1 LANPDNAG
9 SPVVAGPP
17 DLKQASRRNLKNMT
31 TKFLTDKVA
40 LVTGASRGLGKAI
53 ALALAAEGAS
63 IAAVARSEEALAE
76 TLSAI
81 RAGGGVAEPFACDVA
96 DGAAVEAAV
105 EKIAARFG
113 HVDIL
118 VNNAGV
124 TRDGLLMRMK
134 SEDWDA
140 VIDTNLKGAFHLTK
154 PVGRL
159 MVKQRAGR
167 IVNISSVIG
176 LMGNAGQANYAASKA
191 GLIGFSK
198 SVAREFASRDITCNV
213 VCPGFIETDMTRGL
227 SEDLRKKLLERIPLQ
242 RLGQPDDVAG
252 TVAFLCSPAAS
263 YITGQILTV
272 DGGMVM

>member
-1 LANPDNAG
+1 M
-9 SPVVAGPP
+9 S
-17 DLKQASRRNLKNMT
+17 KY
-31 TKFLTDKVA
+31 LTDKVA

-53 ALALAAEGAS
+53 ALALAQEGAA
-63 IAAVARSEEALAE
+63 IAAVARSEEALKE
-76 TLSAI
+76 TLEAI
-81 RAGGGVAEPFACDVA
+81 RALGGTADPFALDVA
-96 DGAAVEAAV
+96 DEAAVEAAV

-113 HVDIL
+113 HIDIL

-134 SEDWDA
+134 SEDWDT
-140 VIDTNLKGAFHLTK
+140 VINTNLKGAFHLTK

-167 IVNISSVIG
+167 IINISSVIG

-191 GLIGFSK
+191 GLIGFTK
-198 SVAREFASRDITCNV
+198 SVAREFASRNITCNV
-213 VCPGFIETDMTRGL
+213 VCPGFIETDMTKGL
-227 SEDLRKKLLERIPLQ
+227 GEDLRKKLLEKIPLA

-252 TVAFLCSPAAS
+252 VVAFLASPAAN

>member
-1 LANPDNAG
+1 MSSN
-9 SPVVAGPP
+9 
-17 DLKQASRRNLKNMT
+17 
-31 TKFLTDKVA
+31 FLTDKVA

-81 RAGGGVAEPFACDVA
+81 RAGGGVAEPFPFDVA
-96 DGAAVEAAV
+96 DEGAVEAAV
-105 EKIAARFG
+105 EKIATRFQ
-113 HVDIL
+113 HIDIL

-154 PVGRL
+154 LVGRL
-159 MVKQRAGR
+159 MVKHRAGR
-167 IVNISSVIG
+167 IINISSVIG
-176 LMGNAGQANYAASKA
+176 LMGNAGQVNYAASKA

-198 SVAREFASRDITCNV
+198 SVAREFASRGITCNV

>member
-1 LANPDNAG
+1 MPSSN
-9 SPVVAGPP
+9 
-17 DLKQASRRNLKNMT
+17 
-31 TKFLTDKVA
+31 FLTNKVA

-53 ALALAAEGAS
+53 ALALAAEGAA
-63 IAAVARSEEALAE
+63 IAAVARSEEALKE
-76 TLSAI
+76 TLEAI
-81 RAGGGVAEPFACDVA
+81 RALGGVAEPYALDVS
-96 DGAAVEAAV
+96 DDVAVEATM
-105 EKIAARFG
+105 EKIIARFQ
-113 HVDIL
+113 HVDVL

-134 SEDWDA
+134 TEDWDA

-167 IVNISSVIG
+167 IINISSVIG

-198 SVAREFASRDITCNV
+198 SVAREFASRGITCNV
-213 VCPGFIETDMTRGL
+213 VCPGFIETDMTRSL
-227 SEDLRKKLLERIPLQ
+227 SEELRKKLLERIPLQ
-242 RLGQPDDVAG
+242 RLGQPEDVAG
-252 TVAFLCSPAAS
+252 VVAFLCSPAAS

>member
-1 LANPDNAG
+1 MNP
-9 SPVVAGPP
+9 
-17 DLKQASRRNLKNMT
+17 
-31 TKFLTDKVA
+31 KFLTNQVA

-63 IAAVARSEEALAE
+63 IAAVARSEDALKDTVE
-76 TLSAI
+76 TI
-81 RAGGGVAEPFACDVA
+81 RAAGGTIEPYAVDVA
-96 DGAAVEAAV
+96 DSASVDAAV
-105 EKIAARFG
+105 EKIAARFQ
-113 HVDIL
+113 HIDIL

-124 TRDGLLMRMK
+124 TRDGLLARMTG
-134 SEDWDA
+134 EAWDA
-140 VIDTNLKGAFHLTK
+140 VINTNLKGAFHLTR

-159 MVKQRAGR
+159 MVKQRSGK

-198 SVAREFASRDITCNV
+198 SVAREFASRGITCNV
-213 VCPGFIETDMTRGL
+213 VCPGFIDTDMTKDL
-227 SEDLRKKLLERIPLQ
+227 SDELNKKLLERIPLQ
-242 RLGQPDDVAG
+242 RLGKPEDIAG
-252 TVAFLCSPAAS
+252 VVAFLCSPAAN

>member
-1 LANPDNAG
+1 
-9 SPVVAGPP
+9 
-17 DLKQASRRNLKNMT
+17 MT
-31 TKFLTDKVA
+31 AKYLTDKVA

-53 ALALAAEGAS
+53 ALALAAEGAA
-63 IAAVARSEEALAE
+63 IAAVARTEDALKE
-76 TLSAI
+76 TLEAI
-81 RAGGGVAEPFACDVA
+81 RTAGGVAEPYALDVSNEA
-96 DGAAVEAAV
+96 DVEATI
-105 EKIAARFG
+105 EKIVARFQ

-134 SEDWDA
+134 SDDWDT

-167 IVNISSVIG
+167 IINISSVIG

-198 SVAREFASRDITCNV
+198 SVAREFASRNITCNV
-213 VCPGFIETDMTRGL
+213 VCPGFIETDMTKGL
-227 SEDLRKKLLERIPLQ
+227 SEDLRKKLLEKIPLA

>member
-1 LANPDNAG
+1 M
-9 SPVVAGPP
+9 S
-17 DLKQASRRNLKNMT
+17 

-40 LVTGASRGLGKAI
+40 LITGASRGLGKAI

-63 IAAVARSEEALAE
+63 IAAIARSEDALKD
-76 TLSAI
+76 TLEAI
-81 RAGGGVAEPFACDVA
+81 RATGGVAEPYALDVS
-96 DGAAVEAAV
+96 DDAAVEATV
-105 EKIAARFG
+105 EKITARFQ
-113 HVDIL
+113 HIDVL

-134 SEDWDA
+134 TEDWDA

-167 IVNISSVIG
+167 IINISSVIG

-198 SVAREFASRDITCNV
+198 SVAREFASRNITCNV

-227 SEDLRKKLLERIPLQ
+227 GDDLRKKLLEKIPLQ
-242 RLGQPDDVAG
+242 RLGQPEDVAG
-252 TVAFLCSPAAS
+252 VVAFLCSPAAN

>member
-1 LANPDNAG
+1 MP
-9 SPVVAGPP
+9 S
-17 DLKQASRRNLKNMT
+17 S
-31 TKFLTDKVA
+31 KFLTDKVA

-63 IAAVARSEEALAE
+63 IAAVARSEEALQD
-76 TLSAI
+76 TLGAI
-81 RAGGGVAEPFACDVA
+81 RAADGVAEPFALDVA
-96 DGAAVEAAV
+96 DGEAAEAAV

-113 HVDIL
+113 RIDIL

-124 TRDGLLMRMK
+124 TRDGLLMRM
-134 SEDWDA
+134 SGEAWDT
-140 VIDTNLKGAFHLTK
+140 VIDTNLKGAFHLAK

-159 MVKQRAGR
+159 MVRQRTGR

-198 SVAREFASRDITCNV
+198 SVAREFASRGITCNV
-213 VCPGFIETDMTRGL
+213 VCPGFIETDMTRDLG
-227 SEDLRKKLLERIPLQ
+227 EDMRKKLLERIPLQ

-252 TVAFLCSPAAS
+252 AVVFLCSPAGS

>member
-1 LANPDNAG
+1 
-9 SPVVAGPP
+9 
-17 DLKQASRRNLKNMT
+17 M
-31 TKFLTDKVA
+31 KFLTDKVA

-63 IAAVARSEEALAE
+63 IAAVARSEEALKG
-76 TLSAI
+76 TLEAI
-81 RAGGGVAEPFACDVA
+81 RATGGVAEAFPFDVA
-96 DGAAVEAAV
+96 DEAAVEAAV
-105 EKIAARFG
+105 EKITARFQ
-113 HVDIL
+113 HIDIL

-140 VIDTNLKGAFHLTK
+140 VLNTNLKGAFHLTK

-198 SVAREFASRDITCNV
+198 SVAREFASRGITCNV
-213 VCPGFIETDMTRGL
+213 VCPGFIETDMTRDLG
-227 SEDLRKKLLERIPLQ
+227 EDLRKKLLERIPLQ
-242 RLGQPDDVAG
+242 RFGQPDDVAG
-252 TVAFLCSPAAS
+252 TVLFLCSPAAK

>member
-1 LANPDNAG
+1 
-9 SPVVAGPP
+9 
-17 DLKQASRRNLKNMT
+17 MT
-31 TKFLTDKVA
+31 PKFLTDKVV

-63 IAAVARSEEALAE
+63 IAAVARSEEALQE
-76 TLSAI
+76 TLETI
-81 RAGGGVAEPFACDVA
+81 RATGGVAEPYALDVA
-96 DGAAVEAAV
+96 DEAAVEAAV
-105 EKIAARFG
+105 EKIAARFQ
-113 HVDIL
+113 HIDIL

-124 TRDGLLMRMK
+124 TRDGLLMRMS
-134 SEDWDA
+134 SEAWDA

-154 PVGRL
+154 QVGRL

-198 SVAREFASRDITCNV
+198 SVAREFASRNITCNV

-227 SEDLRKKLLERIPLQ
+227 GEDMRKKLLDRIPLQ

-252 TVAFLCSPAAS
+252 AVAFLCSHAAS

>member
-1 LANPDNAG
+1 ML
-9 SPVVAGPP
+9 S
-17 DLKQASRRNLKNMT
+17 S
-31 TKFLTDKVA
+31 KFLTDKVA
-40 LVTGASRGLGKAI
+40 LVTGASRGIGKAI
-53 ALALAAEGAS
+53 AVALAQEGAS
-63 IAAVARSEEALAE
+63 IAAVARSEEALQE
-76 TLSAI
+76 TLEAI
-81 RAGGGVAEPFACDVA
+81 RATGGVAEPFPLDVA
-96 DGAAVEAAV
+96 DEAVVEAAV
-105 EKIAARFG
+105 EKIAARFQ
-113 HVDIL
+113 HIDIL

-124 TRDGLLMRMK
+124 TRDGLLMRMS
-134 SEDWDA
+134 SEAWDT

-154 PVGRL
+154 QVGRL

-167 IVNISSVIG
+167 IINISSVIG
-176 LMGNAGQANYAASKA
+176 LIGNAGQANYAASKA

-198 SVAREFASRDITCNV
+198 SVAREFASRNITCNV

-252 TVAFLCSPAAS
+252 AVAFLCSPAAS